1 MPILSLTTT
10 PPVSIGA
17 LKFTSKSRRLISV
30 VAVKPAREPPY
41 GSGPK
46 PLIYTVSGT
55 ALVTSLRVSSP
66 SRM

>member
-17 LKFTSKSRRLISV
+17 LKFTPKSRRLISA
-30 VAVKPAREPPY
+30 VAVKPARVPPK

-46 PLIYTVSGT
+46 PLNYSLSGT
-55 ALVTSLRVSSP
+55 SLVLSLRVSSP